1 MFNLI
6 RTHLHVSVFFM
17 DDVCFFLQCC
27 LEIPV
32 ALELKSGDTGF
43 GQQHWS
49 LTLIV
54 EVIHLAY
61 ASRVMCSHTYF
72 APHEC

>member
-1 MFNLI
+1 ML
-6 RTHLHVSVFFM
+6 
-17 DDVCFFLQCC
+17 VCFLWMMYVFLQCC

-72 APHEC
+72 APHGC